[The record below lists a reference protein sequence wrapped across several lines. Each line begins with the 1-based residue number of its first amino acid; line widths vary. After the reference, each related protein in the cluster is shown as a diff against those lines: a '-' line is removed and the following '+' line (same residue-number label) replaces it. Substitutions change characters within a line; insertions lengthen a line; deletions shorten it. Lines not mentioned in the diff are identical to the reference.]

1 MDTLLTKWLLIV
13 VFGDFVYIFTSK
25 PPVMFIRITKNK
37 NGDAYYHLVESYR
50 EKGKVKQRTLL
61 ALGKAEEGK
70 LEQLSSAISKY
81 LDTIHVL
88 DMAKHIDV
96 KNAYIYGPLM
106 VLERMME
113 ELGINQVISGLVLK
127 HQRLRFDI
135 QKAVFTMI
143 CSRFIRPVSKL
154 ALYDQ
159 WIDQLYPVMVDH
171 RKEPLHAQLSGS
183 LARLERSPH
192 THGAV
197 LRRPDDRRARG
208 ARTGP
213 VGLGASGGLARRGR
227 VPCRAR
233 RARRIARQIG
243 RASCRERV

>member
-171 RKEPLHAQLSGS
+171 RMELQHIYRSLDILCQHKELIEQS
-183 LARLERSPH
+183 LYLYRKDLFSINVDI
-192 THGAV
+192 V
-197 LRRPDDRRARG
+197 LYDLTTLRFEST
-208 ARTGP
+208 RTDMG
-213 VGLGASGGLARRGR
+213 
-227 VPCRAR
+227 
-233 RARRIARQIG
+233 
-243 RASCRERV
+243 